1 MTTTTVSV
9 ANVVT
14 DRQKESWIAGLTLLS
29 LRGVLLWLLVPLVAM
44 CWLPLAFPLR
54 RKGVT
59 FGRFL
64 GWADLNL
71 VAALERSILR
81 PLVRQPI
88 QWTPAR
94 AMLEVTHRVGW
105 LDPA

>member
-1 MTTTTVSV
+1 M
-9 ANVVT
+9 VT
-14 DRQKESWIAGLTLLS
+14 DRQRESRIASLALLS
-29 LRGVLLWLLVPLVAM
+29 LRGVLLWLLVPVVAM
-44 CWLPLAFPLR
+44 CWLALAFPLR
-54 RKGVT
+54 RKRVT

-71 VAALERSILR
+71 VAALEHSILR
-81 PLVRQPI
+81 PLFRQPI

-94 AMLEVTHRVGW
+94 AMPDVTHRVGW